1 MIAIN
6 IVTNTSK
13 GDVYKKVALNMYP
26 IISSENI
33 EDLVKSEDF
42 ISFIKK
48 KVHQNLVDYTSLYII
63 DGSGKTQ
70 TIEVNQII
78 KSK

>member
-33 EDLVKSEDF
+33 EDLIKSEDF

-48 KVHQNLVDYTSLYII
+48 KVHQNLVDHTSLYII
-63 DGSGKTQ
+63 DGLGKTQ
-70 TIEVNQII
+70 ILEVNQII